1 MSILRDITIRSQ
13 KYLDSEEIL
22 LFIGAR
28 QAGKTTVLKQIM
40 ERLKNQKAK
49 SYFLNLEDPEYLD
62 LLNKNP
68 KNLFKILPLDLKKRN
83 FVFIDEIQY
92 LSTPSNFLKY
102 IFDEH
107 KQNIK
112 LIVSGSSAFYID
124 KKFRDSLAGRK
135 KIFHVFTVSFSE
147 FLRFKK
153 EDELSKK
160 NFYEISLEE
169 KNKIGLF
176 YREYLVFG
184 GYPKVVLSPLD
195 EKEEVLKEIAY
206 SYIKKDIY
214 EAHVRQDKVFYKLF
228 KILANQAGNL
238 VNSSEI
244 ANTLGV
250 SKTAIDNYLYIMQ
263 KSFHINLIKPFF
275 GNFRK
280 ELTKMPKVFF
290 LDTGLRNFFAGS
302 FDPLETRKDKGMLLE
317 NAVFRQLLEKYN
329 HEDIKFWRTISHNE
343 VDFVINGK
351 LAFEVK
357 ADVQKLKTK
366 NYRVFLDRYPDIKFT
381 LVSFEPNIDSINS
394 YPVIDVRSV

>member
-1 MSILRDITIRSQ
+1 MSILRDITVRSQ

-68 KNLFKILPLDLKKRN
+68 KNLFKILPMDLKKRN
-83 FVFIDEIQY
+83 FVFIDEVQY
-92 LSTPSNFLKY
+92 LSNPSNFLKY

-135 KIFHVFTVSFSE
+135 KIFNVFTVSFNE

-184 GYPKVVLSPLD
+184 GYPRVVLSPLD

-214 EAHVRQDKVFYKLF
+214 EANVRQDEVFYKLF

-238 VNSSEI
+238 VNSSEL

-275 GNFRK
+275 GNVRK

-302 FDPLETRKDKGMLLE
+302 FDPFETRKDRGMLLE

-329 HEDIKFWRTISHNE
+329 HEDIKFWRTIAHNE
-343 VDFVINGK
+343 VDFVINGE
-351 LAFEVK
+351 LALEVK

>member
-1 MSILRDITIRSQ
+1 MSILRDITVRSQ

-83 FVFIDEIQY
+83 FVFIDEVQY
-92 LSTPSNFLKY
+92 LSNPSNFLKY

-135 KIFHVFTVSFSE
+135 KIFNVFTVSFNE

-184 GYPKVVLSPLD
+184 GYPRVVLSPLD

-214 EAHVRQDKVFYKLF
+214 EANVRQDEVFYKLF

-238 VNSSEI
+238 VNSSEL

-275 GNFRK
+275 GNVRK

-302 FDPLETRKDKGMLLE
+302 FDPFETRKDRGMLLE

-329 HEDIKFWRTISHNE
+329 HEDIKFWRTIAHNE
-343 VDFVINGK
+343 VDFVINGE
-351 LAFEVK
+351 LALEVK